1 MKKPDDAYIGEGKAC
16 DGRPVQQYG
25 RMFRLNTWFRFT
37 DQFYGL
43 GTPVKPLKKLVQSG
57 LLGWPLKVT
66 ISAHT
71 GFNWKFFWVGKE
83 YLEPQPV
90 PAELDY
96 DMWLGPGSLQ
106 AL

>member
-1 MKKPDDAYIGEGKAC
+1 MEAMK
-16 DGRPVQQYG
+16 QYG

-71 GFNWKFFWVGKE
+71 GFNWKFFLGRKRISRTATGSGRVG
-83 YLEPQPV
+83 LRHV
-90 PAELDY
+90 AR
-96 DMWLGPGSLQ
+96 PGSLQ